1 MNLEFR
7 NIEKEQSKPVVL
19 DPAEEARRIMSQ
31 NYANAAKRQNFI
43 EQRRELQQEQDRR
56 IWER

>member
-1 MNLEFR
+1 MNSEFR
-7 NIEKEQSKPVVL
+7 NIEKEQSKPVIL

-31 NYANAAKRQNFI
+31 NYANAAKRQDFI
-43 EQRRELQQEQDRR
+43 EQRRELQQEEERR